1 MKNFVGIQQRHL
13 VPTYPNRGIAIV
25 RGKGVYLY
33 DQDGKKYL
41 DLMSNIGVNILG
53 HSNQFI
59 IQRLQAQFKKLINL
73 HCSFSND
80 VRSQLLQKLLKFLP
94 PHLKRVYFCS
104 TGTETV
110 EAAIKFACLSTGR
123 FKFIAAKNG
132 FHGKTLGSLALTS
145 SSDGKYQKPFEKI
158 LPKFRFVK
166 YGDLKDLE
174 KKLDKSIAGVIL
186 EPIQG
191 EGGIIVPPKG
201 YLKKVQKLSKNNG
214 SLLILDEIQTG
225 MGRTGTFLA
234 SQQENVKPDIVC
246 LSKGLGGGIPIGTTI
261 ITEEI
266 STKIPRGIHTSTF
279 GGNPLSCCGCLAILE
294 YFEKNN
300 LLSHVNKMGQYFIK
314 NLKKI
319 KSKKIKKIRGQGLMI
334 GIQLKINATPI
345 LKKLQDEGIIAAPS
359 VEDTIRLLPPLII
372 EKNHIDFA
380 ILKFREVLSE

>member
-1 MKNFVGIQQRHL
+1 MKNFVGIQQRYL

-33 DQDGKKYL
+33 DQSGQKYL

-59 IQRLQAQFKKLINL
+59 ISRLQAQLKKLTNL
-73 HCSFSND
+73 HCSFAND
-80 VRSQLLQKLLKFLP
+80 VRSQLLQELLKFLP

-104 TGTETV
+104 TGTEAI

-123 FKFIAAKNG
+123 FNFVAAKNG
-132 FHGKTLGSLALTS
+132 YHGKTLGSLALTS
-145 SSDGKYQKPFEKI
+145 SSNGKYQKPFRKI

-174 KKLDKSIAGVIL
+174 KKIDKSVAGIVL

-201 YLKKVQKLSKNNG
+201 YLKKIEKLSKNNG
-214 SLLILDEIQTG
+214 SLLVLDEIQTG

-234 SQQENVKPDIVC
+234 SQQENVNPDIVC
-246 LSKGLGGGIPIGTTI
+246 LSKGLGGGMPIGATI

-266 STKIPRGIHTSTF
+266 SAKIPKGAHTSTF
-279 GGNPLSCCGCLAILE
+279 GGNPLSCCGCLTTLD

-300 LLSHVNKMGQYFIK
+300 LLSHVNEMGQYFIK
-314 NLKKI
+314 SLRNI
-319 KSKKIKKIRGQGLMI
+319 KSKKIKKIRGRGLMI
-334 GIQLKINATPI
+334 GIQLKTDATPI

-372 EKNHIDFA
+372 QKNHVDFA
-380 ILKFREVLSE
+380 ILKFREVLNE

>member
-13 VPTYPNRGIAIV
+13 VPTYPNRGLVIV
-25 RGKGVYLY
+25 EGKGIYLF
-33 DQDGKKYL
+33 DQNGKKYL

-59 IQRLQAQFKKLINL
+59 IRRLQTQLKKLTNL

-80 VRSQLLQKLLKFLP
+80 VRSQLLLKLLKFLP

-104 TGTETV
+104 TGTETI
-110 EAAIKFACLSTGR
+110 EAAIKFACLATGR
-123 FKFIAAKNG
+123 FNFIAAKGG

-145 SSDGKYQKPFEKI
+145 SSEGKYQKPFKKI

-174 KKLDKSIAGVIL
+174 KKLDKLIAGVIL

-191 EGGIIVPPKG
+191 EGGVVVPPKD
-201 YLKKVQKLSKNNG
+201 YLENAEKLSKKNG
-214 SLLILDEIQTG
+214 ALLILDEIQTG
-225 MGRTGTFLA
+225 MGRTGSFLA
-234 SQQENVKPDIVC
+234 SQQEEIKPDIVC
-246 LSKGLGGGIPIGTTI
+246 LAKGLGGGLPFGATV
-261 ITEEI
+261 ITEAI
-266 STKIPRGIHTSTF
+266 SAKIPRGSHTSTL
-279 GGNPLSCCGCLAILE
+279 GGNPLSCCGCLATLE

-300 LLSHVNKMGQYFIK
+300 LLSHVDEMGQYFIK

-319 KSKKIKKIRGQGLMI
+319 KSKKIKQIRGQGLMI
-334 GIQLKINATPI
+334 GIQLKTKATPV

-372 EKNHIDFA
+372 QKNHLDFA